1 MSFRKF
7 IQRAYY
13 PEFTKQR
20 ILFANA
26 EKTGMIPKERLDTIY
41 SSLKYYFAKRLVS
54 FGISSV
60 LAVYVP
66 LPVDFLV
73 EIPLR
78 IGVFTISFRGMI
90 YKVEMDLLEK
100 INEACNGL
108 DLESKIEELNIP
120 EKDKKKLEDIMKD
133 K

>member
-26 EKTGMIPKERLDTIY
+26 EIAGMIPKERLDVIS
-41 SSLKYYFAKRLVS
+41 SSLKYYFAKRLAS
-54 FGISSV
+54 LGISGV
-60 LAVYVP
+60 LAVCVP
-66 LPVDFLV
+66 TPTGFII
-73 EIPLR
+73 ENMLR
-78 IGVFTISFRGMI
+78 LSVFTIAFRGMV
-90 YKVEMDLLEK
+90 YKIEIDLLEK
-100 INEACNGL
+100 INEAVNGL

-120 EKDKKKLEDIMKD
+120 EKDKETLEGIMKD